1 MRKLTPLGLVVALL
15 VGCASVVTAPG
26 QDYRGEVW
34 TWDTQRNTVTL
45 LQGTQAVRVRVTPD
59 QMKGLRMHEMTTV
72 RGVAEGPVALEQ
84 VMKPGPGAFVGRGP
98 SQEIVV
104 TGTVAD
110 VNSSGVMTIDASGRR
125 VQAWMAQP
133 GTSQFKVGDSVRARL
148 TVQPGTVVPGTP
160 PVAPIGT
167 EPGDYA
173 IFVAPVTADDPA
185 GTITLDTPRGP
196 VILPMPPGARQ
207 WKGAIVE
214 VRSEIHPAR

>member
-1 MRKLTPLGLVVALL
+1 MRKLMPLVLVVALV

-26 QDYRGEVW
+26 QDYRGEVL
-34 TWDTQRNTVTL
+34 TWDKQRNTVTL

-59 QMKGLRMHEMTTV
+59 QMNGLRMHDIATL
-72 RGVAEGPVALEQ
+72 RGVAEGPVPLEQ

-98 SQEIVV
+98 AQEIVV

-110 VNSSGVMTIDASGRR
+110 VNSSGVMTIDAGGRR
-125 VQAWMAQP
+125 VQVWMAQP
-133 GTSQFKVGDSVRARL
+133 GTSQFKLGDSVRARV
-148 TVQPGTVVPGTP
+148 TVQPGTVVSGTP

-185 GTITLDTPRGP
+185 GTMTLDTPRGP
-196 VILPMPPGARQ
+196 VILPTPPGARQ
-207 WKGAIVE
+207 WKGELVE